1 MIKILIANK
10 AENTPRY
17 QKAMEHLG
25 FAYTC
30 TDRIPEDADSYDALI
45 LPGGSDIDPAFF
57 HQENMGSRGIN
68 RALDEVQLGLF
79 HRFADTGRPVLGIC
93 KGCQVIN
100 VGLGGTL
107 IQDLPD
113 PLRSRHCYHADDS
126 GEYHETEILPGTFLY
141 DMYGGSIVTN
151 SYHHQALG
159 KLGEGLRCIQKS
171 RDGVAEMIVHDT
183 LPILGTQWHPE
194 VNCWDTAKEGV
205 ADGAPLF
212 RYFAAMV
219 RRSVKA
225 EPHDRPTLRSFLTHA
240 LQPCGHTL
248 YVWGGGWNEADSGA
262 GKDGL
267 TLGENPAW
275 HTYFDGHAGHYDYRQ
290 HRFEHGNG
298 LDCSGFVGWAL
309 YQIFAREDGEE
320 PGYVMSSTAMAQTFA
335 ARGFGRFVPREEI
348 TYYRPGD
355 IVSLNGHVW
364 ISLGQYR
371 DGSVMLIHS
380 TPNGGVQVS
389 GTVTREGHYSSMA
402 MEAATGVMV
411 RHFPEWSR
419 HYSTKPCGPSYLT
432 GNLMRWDLQNGP
444 LCDPEGLTGLYPHE
458 LCRAILEASAPLS

>member
-1 MIKILIANK
+1 
-10 AENTPRY
+10 
-17 QKAMEHLG
+17 
-25 FAYTC
+25 
-30 TDRIPEDADSYDALI
+30 
-45 LPGGSDIDPAFF
+45 
-57 HQENMGSRGIN
+57 
-68 RALDEVQLGLF
+68 
-79 HRFADTGRPVLGIC
+79 
-93 KGCQVIN
+93 
-100 VGLGGTL
+100 
-107 IQDLPD
+107 
-113 PLRSRHCYHADDS
+113 
-126 GEYHETEILPGTFLY
+126 
-141 DMYGGSIVTN
+141 
-151 SYHHQALG
+151 
-159 KLGEGLRCIQKS
+159 
-171 RDGVAEMIVHDT
+171 MIVHDT

-240 LQPCGHTL
+240 FQPCGHTL